1 MVAILL
7 PDKIDLNIKAIR
19 TDKEGSDNST
29 SVYLFEETQNTKSKR
44 HIMYKSI
51 AELFIIAE
59 IWKLTKHPSKD
70 EWIKMWCIYTMKYD
84 SAIKK

>member
-1 MVAILL
+1 MK
-7 PDKIDLNIKAIR
+7 KIKN
-19 TDKEGSDNST
+19 T
-29 SVYLFEETQNTKSKR
+29 SSKKK
-44 HIMYKSI
+44 YAFPPGTAK
-51 AELFIIAE
+51 LFIIAE